1 MIKQIE
7 EHRSCRFFSDKSI
20 DKQIIRAIAEAAVR
34 ASNTG
39 NMQLYSIVATT
50 DRELLAALA
59 PLHFSQP
66 AARTAPL
73 LLTFCAD
80 INRFSKW
87 CRLRGAEPA
96 YDNFLWFVNA
106 ATDALLASQ
115 NASLEAEANGLG
127 VCYLGTT
134 IYNAA
139 AIARL
144 LDMPS
149 GVIPIT
155 TVAVGYPTDTPS
167 LTDRLPIEAVL
178 HEQRYHDYTDSD
190 IEALWAERE
199 SSEFTKELLEQNQLP
214 TLAHIFT
221 ERRYTQKDNLA
232 MSQSY
237 FELLC
242 KQGFFNQQK

>member
-7 EHRSCRFFSDKSI
+7 EHRSCRNFTDESI
-20 DKQIIRAIAEAAVR
+20 DKQTIRAIAEAAAR

-50 DRELLAALA
+50 DRNILDGLV

-115 NASLEAEANGLG
+115 NASLEAEAHGLG

-134 IYNAA
+134 IYNAK
-139 AIARL
+139 AIAEL
-144 LDMPS
+144 LNLPS

-155 TVAVGYPTDTPS
+155 TVAVGHPASQPP
-167 LTDRLPIEAVL
+167 LTDRLPVEAIL
-178 HEQRYHDYTDSD
+178 HEQTYHDYTDSD
-190 IEALWAERE
+190 INSLWAERE
-199 SSEFTKELLEQNQLP
+199 ASEFTQELLKQNQLP

-221 ERRYTQKDNLA
+221 ERRYTRNDNLA
-232 MSQSY
+232 MSKSY

-242 KQGFFNQQK
+242 EQGFFNQNE